1 MKYIP
6 FEKKV
11 YEAQGEHHTVQ
22 VFDRGKRRE
31 LRFGNHI
38 VQSTHIAAVPDILQL
53 DYTRVMIGG
62 LALVADPARILHV
75 GLGGGTIPRFIH
87 RHWPDVRQT
96 VVELSPEVI
105 DVAYRFFDLPTS
117 QRLDVIAGDGAR
129 FLARG
134 TQQFDAIYLDAY
146 HAEGASPEVQN
157 IDTLLAAR
165 ERMNTAGWLFCNAW
179 GSQRENLRILTNQLR
194 ELFPVLHAISVRQ
207 DSNVIF
213 FGSVHARLPAPHALM
228 TRAKALARRI
238 PVDFPGVVS
247 RLKPVT
253 ATPERPQQY

>member
-11 YEAQGEHHTVQ
+11 YEARGEHHTVQ

-62 LALVADPARILHV
+62 LVLVTDLGRLLHV
-75 GLGGGTIPRFIH
+75 GLDGGTIPRFIH
-87 RHWPDVRQT
+87 RHWSDVRQT

-117 QRLDVIAGDGAR
+117 QRLDVIAGDGGQ
-129 FLARG
+129 FLSRG
-134 TQQFDAIYLDAY
+134 TQLFDAIYLDAY

-157 IDTLLAAR
+157 IDTLHAACGR
-165 ERMNTAGWLFCNAW
+165 LNRAGWLFCNAW
-179 GSQRENLRILTNQLR
+179 GSHRETLGTLTQQLR
-194 ELFPVLHAISVRQ
+194 ELFPVLYSISVRQ

-213 FGSVHARLPAPHALM
+213 FGSVDAQLPPPHALM
-228 TRAKALARRI
+228 TRAKSLARRV
-238 PVDFPGVVS
+238 PLDFPDVVR
-247 RLKPVT
+247 RLKPV
-253 ATPERPQQY
+253 AAPPRRVQP